1 MNDHAEEDGNQGG
14 GDPLARFQNW
24 LGFLSATIAVNL
36 LFVWGMIGNSG
47 DPKLALWYK
56 ALIWLPFNVIA
67 TLLYYVIRLKLA
79 DRRGAP
85 LYGALCLTMIAIN
98 WVILFFI

>member
-1 MNDHAEEDGNQGG
+1 VTEHAEDEAG
-14 GDPLARFQNW
+14 PELPARFRNW
-24 LGFLSATIAVNL
+24 LGFLVAAVAVNL

-79 DRRGAP
+79 DRRAGA
-85 LYGALCLTMIAIN
+85 LYGALCLTMIAAN
-98 WVILFFI
+98 WAVMFFI